1 VMYKILSFVQRWHV
15 LLGGEDQ
22 SICSTLA
29 RPTRGWRSIQAW
41 CEGDSSPGV
50 AGAVSTN
57 SWDSRRSPLS

>member
-29 RPTRGWRSIQAW
+29 RPTRG
-41 CEGDSSPGV
+41 
-50 AGAVSTN
+50 
-57 SWDSRRSPLS
+57 